1 MPMGACARDSEFSSK
16 GVAAVFEILEK
27 QEMAQGTVCMFR
39 VRAPRIA
46 RKTRP
51 GQFIILRANERGERI
66 PLTVAE
72 IHPQEGWIRLYFQVV
87 GKSTAMLATMRAGE
101 FLHDVIGPLGI
112 PTHVDKLGTVICVGG
127 GLGVAVIYPITRAFY
142 EAGNHVI
149 GIIGARNK
157 DLLILE
163 GEMKALSHELYV
175 TTDDGSY
182 GHHGFVTDVLKR
194 LLQERED
201 VKMVMGIGPVPM
213 MRFLCKTTQPFGVKT
228 MVSLN
233 PIMVDGTG
241 MCGACRV
248 KVGGQTKFCCVHGP
262 DFDGHQVD
270 FDELTKRL
278 MMYMPQEKVSLDRFK
293 AEVQG
298 GSAR

>member
-1 MPMGACARDSEFSSK
+1 MVPK
-16 GVAAVFEILEK
+16 GGGEVFRILEK
-27 QEMAQGTVCMFR
+27 RKLAEGTVVMFR
-39 VRAPRIA
+39 VEAPRIA
-46 RKTRP
+46 RKTLP
-51 GQFIILRANERGERI
+51 GQFVILRANEKGERI

-72 IHPQEGWIRLYFQVV
+72 AHPEEGWIRLFFQVV
-87 GKSTAMLATMRAGE
+87 GKTTALLSTMNVGDVIQ
-101 FLHDVIGPLGI
+101 DVIGPLGVPSHI
-112 PTHVDKLGTVICVGG
+112 EKLGTVICVGG

-149 GIIGARNK
+149 GIIGARTK

-163 GEMKALSHELYV
+163 EEMRAVCHSLYV

-182 GHHGFVTDVLKR
+182 GHHGFVTDVLKQQLEQR
-194 LLQERED
+194 GD
-201 VKMVMGIGPVPM
+201 VGLVMGIGPVPM
-213 MRFLCKTTQPFGVKT
+213 MRFLCQTTKPFGVKT

-248 KVGGQTKFCCVHGP
+248 KVGEETKFCCVHGP

-270 FDELTKRL
+270 FDELMKRL
-278 MMYMPQEKVSLDRFK
+278 MMYQPQERESYERFK
-293 AEVQG
+293 QQQG
-298 GSAR
+298 GRSA

>member
-1 MPMGACARDSEFSSK
+1 
-16 GVAAVFEILEK
+16 V
-27 QEMAQGTVCMFR
+27 Q
-39 VRAPRIA
+39 APRIA

-72 IHPQEGWIRLYFQVV
+72 ANPAEGWIRLYFQVV
-87 GKSTAMLATMRAGE
+87 GKTTAMLASLGE
-101 FLHDVIGPLGI
+101 GDALQDVIGPLGI
-112 PTHVDKLGTVICVGG
+112 PSHVENAGTVVCVGG
-127 GLGVAVIYPITRAFY
+127 GLGVAVIYPITRAFF

-149 GIIGARNK
+149 GIIGARTR

-163 GEMKALSHELYV
+163 EEMRAVCHDLRV

-182 GHHGFVTDVLKR
+182 GHHGFVTDVLKGI
-194 LLQERED
+194 LEERTD
-201 VKMVMGIGPVPM
+201 VGMVMGIGPVPM

-248 KVGGQTKFCCVHGP
+248 KVGGETKFCCVHGP

-270 FDELTKRL
+270 FEELTKRL
-278 MMYMPQEKVSLDRFK
+278 MMYMSQERQSYDAYK
-293 AEVQG
+293 AGRQG
-298 GSAR
+298 GGAP